1 MVVRRDPFRTA
12 NFLMG
17 ICRGIF
23 GQQIRCHFS
32 KIIKSACKAEGLCMR
47 RPCGNAFFQ
56 IRGLKIRELWQQI
69 MHKFTSTLNQYRTE
83 VATQKHANDIHGFM
97 LAEYVV
103 NEPIANSLGVTR
115 YDVEDLFD
123 DMAKDGYSNEK
134 FSTVVY
140 DQDRLV
146 AICLCRVETYKNN
159 EETVQQEIDVDNH
172 DFAEE
177 IFNGPYRQRNANQLF
192 TFLKTLEHREKQ
204 LLGTG
209 VKVFKINALCVHSS
223 YRGRGIA
230 KALTRKAIEL
240 ARSEGCDWVASAV
253 TSFQSEEILRKM
265 QFQTLYE
272 IPFEIFREYGQPVF
286 NHLPDFGDS
295 GKFMA
300 LRLKSKN

>member
-1 MVVRRDPFRTA
+1 MNSAMVVRRDPFRTA

-17 ICRGIF
+17 ICR
-23 GQQIRCHFS
+23 
-32 KIIKSACKAEGLCMR
+32 
-47 RPCGNAFFQ
+47 
-56 IRGLKIRELWQQI
+56 
-69 MHKFTSTLNQYRTE
+69 TLNQYRTE

-134 FSTVVY
+134 YSTVVY
-140 DQDRLV
+140 DQD
-146 AICLCRVETYKNN
+146 
-159 EETVQQEIDVDNH
+159 
-172 DFAEE
+172 
-177 IFNGPYRQRNANQLF
+177 
-192 TFLKTLEHREKQ
+192 
-204 LLGTG
+204 
-209 VKVFKINALCVHSS
+209 S
-223 YRGRGIA
+223 RGIA